1 MAVTLHRLLWGVA
14 KTGHVKNWT
23 VRAYEVPAIGLPVC
37 VAAALF
43 LSAQRKRAPNAWCP
57 NDGPLVWCLNGSRK
71 LLSAGRQLQL
81 GYCNDL
87 GEQGRRWSA
96 RSPRVR
102 RRKRWEVPPHPAY
115 FMPLVGCT
123 KIHAKSY
130 VLYCDVL
137 LFLTALDGGERIL
150 DSLYR
155 SGLAGVPFEDR
166 WAWRSRIHL
175 REETWK
181 ALDEVVRWASVPSIP
196 LRKAGQSLIG
206 SINKSWS
213 QISYEDF
220 NAERVDLLLEEG
232 KYLEVVRTVGALGT
246 RPILPPDLK
255 PSEDGLLGN
264 MTVRVAQLSKW
275 YSKVPNR
282 FPRVAPAEGD
292 DVMRQ
297 VAASFAGS
305 ASDSEPDLVLLPEA
319 SIPQNEVQTLRQL
332 VAKTGIAALYGLF
345 WRELSAVYPGQ
356 STPKK
361 WIVNEAEIVVPLG
374 HDTAGPP
381 TVRWFRVRK
390 PVPAHIEEGLT
401 MQLSERQGRT
411 GGKYRL
417 LKGRRW
423 YRFMHRQWGDF
434 SIAICADLIDAE
446 PWRIFRGE
454 MLHLFTVAFNKDV
467 ELYDALTWV
476 RAYESYVNV
485 LAVNHGMY
493 GGSFVWTPKGSHA
506 RELARL
512 RGSGLFVVSD
522 VKMPVKDLLNAQR
535 QGVTLAVEAANK
547 AWAGSKQKPQQ
558 FKSPP
563 PGFHRKA

>member
-1 MAVTLHRLLWGVA
+1 MG
-14 KTGHVKNWT
+14 
-23 VRAYEVPAIGLPVC
+23 
-37 VAAALF
+37 
-43 LSAQRKRAPNAWCP
+43 
-57 NDGPLVWCLNGSRK
+57 GST
-71 LLSAGRQLQL
+71 
-81 GYCNDL
+81 
-87 GEQGRRWSA
+87 
-96 RSPRVR
+96 
-102 RRKRWEVPPHPAY
+102 HPAY
-115 FMPLVGCT
+115 YMPFVDGAEV
-123 KIHAKSY
+123 HAESY

-150 DSLYR
+150 DSLY
-155 SGLAGVPFEDR
+155 SAGLAGVPFEDR

-175 REETWK
+175 GEETWR
-181 ALDEVVRWASVPSIP
+181 ALDEVVRWANAPSFATS
-196 LRKAGQSLIG
+196 AGQLIG
-206 SINKSWS
+206 SIDESWNR
-213 QISYEDF
+213 ISYADF
-220 NAERVDLLLEEG
+220 GAERVDLLLEEG
-232 KYLEVVRTVGALGT
+232 KYLEVVRSVGALDM
-246 RPILPPDLK
+246 RPNLLRDLK
-255 PSEDGLLGN
+255 PPDEALSDN
-264 MTVRVAQLSKW
+264 MVVRLAQLSKW
-275 YSKVPNR
+275 YSDVPAH
-282 FPRVAPAEGD
+282 FPRVAQAEVD

-305 ASDSEPDLVLLPEA
+305 ASDSKPDLVLLPEA
-319 SIPQNEVQTLRQL
+319 SIPQSEVQTLRQL
-332 VAKTGIAALYGLF
+332 VARTGVAALYGLF
-345 WRELSAVYPGQ
+345 WRELSAVYPGK
-356 STPKK
+356 STTKR

-390 PVPAHIEEGLT
+390 PVPAHVEEGLAK
-401 MQLSERQGRT
+401 QLSKRQGWPRV
-411 GGKYRL
+411 KYRL

-423 YRFMHRQWGDF
+423 YRFMHQQWGDF

-476 RAYESYVNV
+476 RAYETYVNV

-535 QGVTLAVEAANK
+535 QGVTLAVKAAKK
-547 AWAGSKQKPQQ
+547 AWAGGQQKPQQ

-563 PGFHRKA
+563 PGFHRRV

>member
-1 MAVTLHRLLWGVA
+1 MAVTLHKLLWGVE
-14 KTGHVKNWT
+14 KTGDVSTWAI
-23 VRAYEVPAIGLPVC
+23 RAYEIPSIGLPVR

-43 LSAQRKRAPNAWCP
+43 LSVQEEQCPDSWSPNCR
-57 NDGPLVWCLNGSRK
+57 PLVWDLTDSRE
-71 LLSAGRQLQL
+71 LLSAGRRIQL
-81 GYCNDL
+81 GYQSEHRNIGPAKPPCVH
-87 GEQGRRWSA
+87 
-96 RSPRVR
+96 RS
-102 RRKRWEVPPHPAY
+102 KRWEVPPHPAY
-115 FMPLVGCT
+115 FMPLVGGT

-150 DSLYR
+150 DSLCR

-181 ALDEVVRWASVPSIP
+181 ALDQIVRWANVPSVATV
-196 LRKAGQSLIG
+196 AGQSLID
-206 SINKSWS
+206 SIDESWR

-220 NAERVDLLLEEG
+220 DAERVDLLLEEG
-232 KYLEVVRTVGALGT
+232 KYLEVVRTVGALDT
-246 RPILPPDLK
+246 PPTLPQDLK
-255 PSEDGLLGN
+255 PSENLSDNL
-264 MTVRVAQLSKW
+264 TVRVAQLSKW
-275 YSKVPNR
+275 YSNVPES
-282 FPRVAPAEGD
+282 FPKLARAEVD

-319 SIPQNEVQTLRQL
+319 SIPQSEVVTLRQL
-332 VAKTGIAALYGLF
+332 VARTGIAALYGLF
-345 WRELSAVYPGQ
+345 WRELSAVYPG
-356 STPKK
+356 SSKAKK
-361 WIVNEAEIVVPLG
+361 WIANEAEIVVPLG

-381 TVRWFRVRK
+381 TTRWFRIRKPIPAHVEDGLVRK
-390 PVPAHIEEGLT
+390 
-401 MQLSERQGRT
+401 LSEQHDI
-411 GGKYRL
+411 KYRL

-423 YRFMHRQWGDF
+423 YRFVHQKWGDF

-446 PWRIFRGE
+446 PWRVFRGE

-485 LAVNHGMY
+485 LAVNHGKY

-512 RGSGLFVVSD
+512 RGSGLFVVAD
-522 VKMPVKDLLNAQR
+522 VRMPVKDLLNAQR
-535 QGVTLAVEAANK
+535 QGVKQAVDVAKK
-547 AWAGSKQKPQQ
+547 AWEGDEQIPQP

-563 PGFHRKA
+563 PGFHRKT

>member
-1 MAVTLHRLLWGVA
+1 MAVTIHRLLWGVA
-14 KTGHVKNWT
+14 KSGDVRKWT
-23 VRAYEVPAIGLPVC
+23 VRAYEVPAIGLPVRI
-37 VAAALF
+37 AAAL
-43 LSAQRKRAPNAWCP
+43 LLAVQKAQCP
-57 NDGPLVWCLNGSRK
+57 DGWSPDDGPLVWQLADSRK
-71 LLSAGRQLQL
+71 LLSSGRQIQL
-81 GYCNDL
+81 GYK
-87 GEQGRRWSA
+87 QGKIERAA
-96 RSPRVR
+96 RSPLVR
-102 RRKRWEVPPHPAY
+102 RSERWEVPPHPAY
-115 FMPLVGCT
+115 LMPLVGGT
-123 KIHAKSY
+123 EVHTESY

-175 REETWK
+175 QEETWN
-181 ALDEVVRWASVPSIP
+181 ALDKVVRWANMPSFATE
-196 LRKAGQSLIG
+196 AGQSFIG
-206 SINKSWS
+206 SIDESWG
-213 QISYEDF
+213 QISYQDF
-220 NAERVDLLLEEG
+220 DAERVDLLLEEG
-232 KYLEVVRTVGALGT
+232 KYLEVVRTVGRST
-246 RPILPPDLK
+246 HPPTLPLELK
-255 PSEDGLLGN
+255 LSEKKLLGD
-264 MTVRVAQLSKW
+264 MTVRVAQMSNW
-275 YSKVPNR
+275 YSKVPKR
-282 FPRVAPAEGD
+282 FPCLAPAEVD

-332 VAKTGIAALYGLF
+332 VARTGIAALYGLF
-345 WRELSAVYPGQ
+345 WRELSPAYPGQ
-356 STPKK
+356 STTKK

-390 PVPAHIEEGLT
+390 PVPAHVEEGLAK
-401 MQLSERQGRT
+401 QLSKRQGRSSRV
-411 GGKYRL
+411 KYRL
-417 LKGRRW
+417 LRGRRW
-423 YRFMHRQWGDF
+423 YRFVHRQWGDF